1 MEVSNVL
8 ISKSLEFFHLTVIGN
23 CFLEGDFITL
33 VHFHDEN
40 MKYIDDQKDVD
51 VIVLN
56 DVVLHEVTH
65 DR

>member
-8 ISKSLEFFHLTVIGN
+8 ICKSLEFFHLTVISN
-23 CFLEGDFITL
+23 CFFEGDLITL

-51 VIVLN
+51 GIILN
-56 DVVLHEVTH
+56 VVVLHEVTH